1 MYERREWLATECTP
15 CTPSRVDVD
24 IDPLRPRVFPL
35 GVQVSVGGRVLHP
48 SHSLEEYRGLI
59 ICTKCGHR
67 ASVRPKDLVNACMPG
82 PTLRAGGSL
91 ASIRCRRLFLWKTLG
106 HASPTCRALERALRG
121 AAELRARGAQAGEA
135 RQHVQR
141 GAVVRPPRRA
151 GGLGRQEEV
160 ARGVRQPPVGR
171 TTLDTT
177 RCHVNCQVKLSG
189 RRSICIYTNRTK

>member
-1 MYERREWLATECTP
+1 MLP
-15 CTPSRVDVD
+15 VLPSADQWC
-24 IDPLRPRVFPL
+24 P
-35 GVQVSVGGRVLHP
+35 GVLQRDHCD
-48 SHSLEEYRGLI
+48 E
-59 ICTKCGHR
+59 
-67 ASVRPKDLVNACMPG
+67 
-82 PTLRAGGSL
+82 LRAPG
-91 ASIRCRRLFLWKTLG
+91 RFLL
-106 HASPTCRALERALRG
+106 RALERALCG

-177 RCHVNCQVKLSG
+177 RCHVNCQVKLF
-189 RRSICIYTNRTK
+189 